1 MPAVLDEHPDP
12 SHVVTTGRGRFYLR
26 HMSIAYPLI
35 TISVTAALA
44 LESYRVR
51 IGSVWITGNL
61 LFRAQSSGREL
72 LRGMERWARAVD
84 AVGRGYVLYPADHPK
99 AARLVIQPLDS
110 RYCFEVFPAQLDMGA
125 GSGTRDG
132 NPTIPGS

>member
-1 MPAVLDEHPDP
+1 
-12 SHVVTTGRGRFYLR
+12 
-26 HMSIAYPLI
+26 MSIAYPLI
-35 TISVTAALA
+35 TISVTAVLA

-61 LFRAQSSGREL
+61 LFRAQSSGRDL

-110 RYCFEVFPAQLDMGA
+110 RYCFEVFPAQLDMGPETA
-125 GSGTRDG
+125 PEMEIQRSQGSEQQPRCRPAARSL
-132 NPTIPGS
+132 NP

>member
-1 MPAVLDEHPDP
+1 MDERPDP
-12 SHVVTTGRGRFYLR
+12 SHVATTGRGRFYHR

-35 TISVTAALA
+35 TISVTAVLA

-61 LFRAQSSGREL
+61 LFRAQSSGRDL

-84 AVGRGYVLYPADHPK
+84 AVGRGYILYPADHPK
-99 AARLVIQPLDS
+99 AVSLVIQPLDS
-110 RYCFEVFPAQLDMGA
+110 RYCFEVFPSKLDMAA
-125 GSGTRDG
+125 GSGARDG
-132 NPTIPGS
+132 KPAIQGS